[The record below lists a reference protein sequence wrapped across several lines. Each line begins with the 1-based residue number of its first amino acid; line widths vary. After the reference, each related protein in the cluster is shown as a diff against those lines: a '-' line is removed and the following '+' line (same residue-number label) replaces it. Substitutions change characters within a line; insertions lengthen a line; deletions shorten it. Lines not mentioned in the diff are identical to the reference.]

1 MVIDLEK
8 KEQLTSASAKPSGTI
23 TAPSRYA
30 AQFKLDLRLTACR
43 LCLLTTGVALD
54 QSLVNYYRQR
64 RIRSLLCVSV
74 PYQRDSY
81 AVIVLQLRHGS
92 TGRVA
97 DDWHLDDI
105 ILLQEVITQGTPAR
119 PPPAH
124 MCRTV
129 VARLCEG

>member
-23 TAPSRYA
+23 HHRPSRYA

-43 LCLLTTGVALD
+43 LCLPTTGVALD
-54 QSLVNYYRQR
+54 ESLVNYYRQR

-92 TGRVA
+92 TGRAA

-105 ILLQEVITQGTPAR
+105 ILLQEVITQGTPAPAGAR
-119 PPPAH
+119 PRVPQS
-124 MCRTV
+124 
-129 VARLCEG
+129 RLCEG